1 VEPFAASGSHGAK
14 LDVATGI
21 TLTIL
26 LAVAGCTGNPRSP
39 PVQRSSPTVRPSEAV
54 SERPNVLILI
64 TDDQR
69 ADALDVMPETRRW
82 LAEKGTEFTEA
93 YVTTPLC
100 CPSRASIF
108 TGRYVHNHGVLDN
121 FSAAALDQRSTL
133 HHHLQEAGYLTGI
146 AGKFLNEWDLN
157 EDPQYFD
164 RWAIFRDH
172 LSYYGV
178 DFNVDGE
185 LHTVPGYSTHF
196 VHANALRF
204 LAGFER
210 SDHRPWLLYVTP
222 LAAHKPFTAE
232 PKYADAPVPPQ
243 SLSPAVLEQDFSD
256 KPPFLQHRE
265 FGPKGARLT
274 RRQQLRTLMSADDLV
289 GGIMRWLR
297 QFGELKRTL
306 TIFLSDN
313 GFLAGEHG
321 LVDKRLPYTES
332 AHIPLL
338 MRWDGHVAAGTKD
351 DRMVA
356 NVDVVPTV
364 LTAAR
369 AEASG
374 AFPIDGRDL
383 MSRRRRPHLF
393 LEYFVDPVRPVPEWA
408 AVRTP
413 RLLYVEYYAENG
425 SRKVFSEYYNLI
437 EDPWQLENALG
448 DPSRVNDPRPE
459 ELTNL
464 TRMIDQGRVCS
475 GTSGPESC
483 P

>member
-1 VEPFAASGSHGAK
+1 MEPFAASGSRGAN
-14 LDVATGI
+14 LDVATRI
-21 TLTIL
+21 TITIL
-26 LAVAGCTGNPRSP
+26 LAVAGCTGEPQSPSRQRRSP
-39 PVQRSSPTVRPSEAV
+39 MARPLEV
-54 SERPNVLILI
+54 MSERPNVLIFI

-69 ADALDVMPETRRW
+69 ADALDVMSTTRRW
-82 LAEKGTEFTEA
+82 LADQGTEFTEA

-100 CPSRASIF
+100 CPSRASIL

-121 FSAAALDQRSTL
+121 FSAAELDQKSTV
-133 HHHLQEAGYLTGI
+133 HRYLQEVGYLTAI

-157 EDPQYFD
+157 NDPQYFD

-185 LHTVPGYSTHF
+185 LRTVPGYSTHF
-196 VHANALRF
+196 VQASALRF
-204 LAGFER
+204 LTGFER
-210 SDHRPWLLYVTP
+210 RDDRPWLLYVTP

-232 PKYADAPVPPQ
+232 PKYADAAVPPQ
-243 SLSPAVLEQDFSD
+243 TLSPAVLEQDLSD

-265 FGPKGARLT
+265 LGPKGARLT

-289 GGIMRWLR
+289 GRVMRWLR
-297 QFGELKRTL
+297 EFGELQRTL

-338 MRWDGHVAAGTKD
+338 MRWEGHVAAGRKD
-351 DRMVA
+351 DRLVA

-364 LTAAR
+364 LTAAG

-374 AFPIDGRDL
+374 GFPIDGRDL
-383 MSRRRRPHLF
+383 MSRERRSHLF
-393 LEYFVDPVRPVPEWA
+393 MEYFVDPVRPVPQWA

-413 RLLYVEYYAENG
+413 RLLYVEYYAEDG
-425 SRKVFSEYYNLI
+425 SRTIFSEYYNLI
-437 EDPWQLENALG
+437 EDPWQLENALD
-448 DPSRVNDPRPE
+448 DPSKVNDPSPE
-459 ELTNL
+459 ELTSL
-464 TRMIDQGRVCS
+464 ARMITQGRVCS